1 MKNTL
6 IAFAIALWAL
16 TFASFAS
23 ASGTIELAVGAQR
36 QISAGRALQRVAVG
50 DPAIAD
56 VLIMK
61 GSRSGSVLLTAKAP
75 GVTNVMLWERGKD
88 EPTVWSV
95 EVVDAAAQA
104 VLDGSTPQVKAYG
117 GTSVLRGTSASLD
130 AHERATAVA
139 KNMSPKG
146 AVIDRSTLAG
156 KNVVQVDV
164 RVVEFSRSVLK
175 QVGFNFFK
183 QSNGFSFGS
192 FSPGGVQ

>member
-75 GVTNVMLWERGKD
+75 G
-88 EPTVWSV
+88 
-95 EVVDAAAQA
+95 
-104 VLDGSTPQVKAYG
+104 
-117 GTSVLRGTSASLD
+117 
-130 AHERATAVA
+130 
-139 KNMSPKG
+139 
-146 AVIDRSTLAG
+146 
-156 KNVVQVDV
+156 
-164 RVVEFSRSVLK
+164 
-175 QVGFNFFK
+175 
-183 QSNGFSFGS
+183 
-192 FSPGGVQ
+192 